1 MFKYEKRFLEIICE
15 KSFILFFIGISMIGL
30 LVRICGRQL
39 VSGDAAVFLLP
50 WFETAKEQGGLS
62 ALSGQIGDYNITYQF
77 LICLLSYLPFE
88 PLYLIKGLSIV
99 FDYALAIVCA
109 GFARDIA
116 GGNAKKIWALTY
128 GIILMLPTSII
139 NSALWGQCDS
149 IYTTFLVMSLWLLW
163 KERYKSSFFIL
174 GIAFAFKLQTVFLL
188 PFFVI
193 YYILEKKFSIL
204 NFGLFFA
211 AWYIM
216 CIPGFLYGRTLLE
229 PIKIYMSQTRT
240 YEDMFLGFPSF
251 WAITG
256 GSYEY
261 LGKLAI
267 FFTIGVL
274 GIGLM
279 YMMSKSIRLK
289 TPGDILLTASWSVW
303 TCLFFLPC
311 MHERYA
317 YFLDILLILLTVLK
331 RKYLL
336 FAAIGIFCS
345 IVTCAN
351 NLFGAGAD
359 YRKLAELYFA
369 AYIGFSYL
377 CTRDKQ

>member
-193 YYILEKKFSIL
+193 YYIL
-204 NFGLFFA
+204 
-211 AWYIM
+211 
-216 CIPGFLYGRTLLE
+216 
-229 PIKIYMSQTRT
+229 
-240 YEDMFLGFPSF
+240 
-251 WAITG
+251 
-256 GSYEY
+256 
-261 LGKLAI
+261 
-267 FFTIGVL
+267 
-274 GIGLM
+274 
-279 YMMSKSIRLK
+279 
-289 TPGDILLTASWSVW
+289 
-303 TCLFFLPC
+303 
-311 MHERYA
+311 
-317 YFLDILLILLTVLK
+317 
-331 RKYLL
+331 
-336 FAAIGIFCS
+336 
-345 IVTCAN
+345 
-351 NLFGAGAD
+351 
-359 YRKLAELYFA
+359 
-369 AYIGFSYL
+369 
-377 CTRDKQ
+377 